1 MNNSNFSK
9 GAVVFWFV
17 CFGTLLGVGAWQ
29 ARLQA
34 RAPRDTS
41 PLVVSGTNAKGAVLN
56 CEQVRSR
63 IGQFLDIHYLFRSF
77 DQKLSE
83 RTFDR
88 TFEVLDPAHLYF
100 VESDIKAFEPNRS
113 KLHELVSQK
122 KCDFIDEVFA
132 KYKELVTERTA
143 KVQEVL
149 KGPFDFEADE
159 VLSTGTPKLLADR
172 AQLDEQWRKRLKF
185 QVMNFMGTESEEKA
199 RERLQKRYSLQL
211 ESLKSQTT
219 DDAYSNFL
227 NAFAT
232 AMDPHSSHF
241 LPEDQEDFNIRL
253 GNRLEGIGATLKEED
268 GYISVT
274 ALVAGGAAERDG
286 RLQIGDKIV
295 AVDPG
300 GAVPGW
306 TDVVDMDLSKAVRL
320 IRGPKGTTVKLLLL
334 RKTEDGSKRLNIE
347 IVRDSVMLT
356 ASRAKGGV
364 LELNGRKVGI
374 VRLPSFYTDFNC
386 RARNVTTC
394 NGAASDV
401 LQEIEK
407 LSQQKVEGIVLDLRN
422 NGGGDLQESIL
433 LSGLFIPEGPVVQT
447 VDRRRVSRSL
457 DDEDSKV
464 YYSGPLVVYI
474 NKYSASASEIVSGA
488 LQDYGRAVI
497 VGDDHTFGKATVQ
510 IIQELSG
517 TQGRSSDGALKV
529 TQSKFYRPSGKSNQ
543 VAGVESDI
551 VIPSLLSATDLGER
565 ENKLALE
572 QDRTKPAP
580 EFAPLEDLSSKI
592 SDLKTRSAERIKA
605 SADFAKLEERVQKLR
620 EQEQRAT
627 VSLKSRQSESREAE
641 EEQKKDEAESAA
653 AEPKAFLSKDF
664 ALREAAQILL
674 DTADLQS
681 QSTAS
686 AKQQTP

>member
-34 RAPRDTS
+34 RVPRPTS
-41 PLVVSGTNAKGAVLN
+41 PLVVSGTSQKGAVLN

-63 IGQFLDIHYLFRSF
+63 IGQFLDLHYLFRSF

-88 TFEVLDPAHLYF
+88 TFEVFDPARLYF
-100 VESDIKAFEPNRS
+100 VEADIKSFESDRPR
-113 KLHELVSQK
+113 LHELVSQA
-122 KCDFIDEVFA
+122 KCDFIDAVA
-132 KYKELVTERTA
+132 TQYKELVTERTA
-143 KVQEVL
+143 KAQELL

-159 VLSTGTPKLLADR
+159 VLSTGSPKWLADR
-172 AQLDEQWRKRLKF
+172 GQLDEHWRKRLKF

-199 RERLQKRYSLQL
+199 RERLQKRYALQL
-211 ESLKSQTT
+211 ENLKSRTT

-320 IRGPKGTTVKLLLL
+320 IRGPKGTTVKLLVL
-334 RKTEDGSKRLNIE
+334 RKTEEGSKRINLE
-347 IVRDSVMLT
+347 IMRDSVLLT

-364 LELNGRKVGI
+364 LEISGRKIGV

-386 RARNVTTC
+386 RARNVTNC
-394 NGAASDV
+394 NGSASDV

-474 NKYSASASEIVSGA
+474 NKYSASASEIVAGA
-488 LQDYGRAVI
+488 LQDYGRAII
-497 VGDDHTFGKATVQ
+497 VGDEHTFGKATVQ

-517 TQGRSSDGALKV
+517 TNGRNSDGALKV
-529 TQSKFYRPSGKSNQ
+529 TQSKFYRPSGRSNQ
-543 VAGVESDI
+543 VAGVESD
-551 VIPSLLSATDLGER
+551 VAIPSLLSATDVGER
-565 ENKLALE
+565 ENKFALE
-572 QDRTKPAP
+572 QDKIKPARDFSPMEDLTSKISTLRTRSAARVKASP
-580 EFAPLEDLSSKI
+580 EFAKLNGKI
-592 SDLKTRSAERIKA
+592 E
-605 SADFAKLEERVQKLR
+605 KLR
-620 EQEQRAT
+620 EEEMRAT
-627 VSLKSRQSESREAE
+627 VSLKTRQSQSREAE
-641 EEQKKDEAESAA
+641 EEQKESEAENTG
-653 AEPKAFLSKDF
+653 AEPKAFLTKDF

-674 DTADLQS
+674 DTVDLQS

-686 AKQQTP
+686 TKQ